1 MRLARGRDPL
11 RRFLDRLRGRRRG
24 PEIPEDLLEP
34 PPDIGV
40 REPRRPRP
48 SAGSGTA
55 LVEPP
60 PTEEKE
66 Q

>member
-1 MRLARGRDPL
+1 MSPPRKPGRLRSLLDRVRL
-11 RRFLDRLRGRRRG
+11 RRSKPL
-24 PEIPEDLLEP
+24 PEVPPEP

-48 SAGSGTA
+48 SSGSGTA
-55 LVEPP
+55 VVEPP
-60 PTEEKE
+60 PTDE

>member
-1 MRLARGRDPL
+1 V
-11 RRFLDRLRGRRRG
+11 RRFLDRILGRPPR
-24 PEIPEDLLEP
+24 PDVPEDLPEA

-55 LVEPP
+55 VVEPP
-60 PTEEKE
+60 PTEEE
-66 Q
+66 QQ